1 VSAQDDTLDLVRG
14 VAVADIPDGGLLG
27 GTVGGEA
34 VMLAR
39 WTDDAGRVQIS
50 ALDATCTH
58 NGAALPN
65 GIRTGNRVHCP
76 FHHACFDLRTGEA
89 ELQPAYLPLRQ
100 WHVRVADGIAHVSAA
115 APAGAP
121 AGTTGPVPGPAERV
135 DNTRGVR
142 RVVVLGGGAAG
153 FAAVERLRRVGY
165 DADVT
170 LLSAEP
176 HVPVDRTKLSKA
188 YLSGQAGAEA
198 LPLLPE
204 SWYADHGVGL
214 RLSTRAAAIDLA
226 GHSVTLAD
234 ASSVPF
240 DALVLA
246 TGAEPKRPS
255 VPGFDRPD
263 VFVLRSVADADAI
276 IAAAGVARR
285 IVVLGSGFVGLET
298 AAAMR
303 DRGIEVTVV
312 SPQPVPLVAQ
322 IGEDLGHLVH
332 AVHVGHGVG
341 FRTGTAAAWTGEELQ
356 LEDGTAV
363 PADAVVLGMGV
374 VPRSQ
379 LAEAAGLAVD
389 DGVLVDG
396 YGETAYAGV
405 FAAGDVARFPDP
417 LTGRPI
423 RVEHWAQAERAGA
436 LAAIN
441 LLGGAQ
447 PSIEPPY
454 FWSRHWTLNIRY
466 AGHAESTRDA
476 AIDGSITE
484 RDAVVRYSEGGR
496 VTAVAGVGRDREVLQ
511 LEDSLLRA
519 PPPEPPAA

>member
-1 VSAQDDTLDLVRG
+1 MNAQDETLDLARG
-14 VAVADIPDGGLLG
+14 VAVADIPDSGLLAG
-27 GTVGGEA
+27 AVGGEK

-65 GIRTGNRVHCP
+65 GIRTGDSVRCP
-76 FHHACFDLRTGEA
+76 FHHGCFDLRTGEA
-89 ELQPAYLPLRQ
+89 VLQPAFLPLRQ

-121 AGTTGPVPGPAERV
+121 TGTTGPVPGPAERV
-135 DNTRGVR
+135 ENTREVR

-153 FAAVERLRRVGY
+153 FATVERLRRVGY
-165 DADVT
+165 DADLT

-188 YLSGQAGAEA
+188 YLSGQAGAES

-204 SWYADHGVGL
+204 SWYVDHGVGL
-214 RLSTRAAAIDLA
+214 RLSTRASALDLA
-226 GHSVTLAD
+226 GRSVTLAD
-234 ASSVPF
+234 GSVVAF

-246 TGAEPKRPS
+246 TGGEPKRPS
-255 VPGFDRPD
+255 VPGFDRSD

-285 IVVLGSGFVGLET
+285 IVVVGSGFIGLET

-312 SPQPVPLVAQ
+312 SPEGVPLVAQ
-322 IGEDLGHLVH
+322 IGADLGHLVH
-332 AVHVGHGVG
+332 AVHVGHGVA
-341 FRTGTAAAWTGEELQ
+341 FRTGKAAAWTGEELR
-356 LEDGTAV
+356 LEDGSSV

-374 VPRSQ
+374 APRTE

-389 DGVLVDG
+389 DGVVVDAF
-396 YGETAYAGV
+396 GETAHAGV

-417 LTGRPI
+417 LTGRAI

-436 LAAIN
+436 LAAVN

-447 PSIEPPY
+447 PGTEPPY
-454 FWSRHWTLNIRY
+454 FWSKHWTLNIRY
-466 AGHAESTRDA
+466 SGHAESTNDA
-476 AIDGSITE
+476 AIDGSVTE

-496 VTAVAGVGRDREVLQ
+496 VTAVAGVGRDREVLE
-511 LEDSLLRA
+511 LEESLLRA
-519 PPPEPPAA
+519 PAA